1 MIDPIE
7 EIAAIAKQH
16 KCLLHVD
23 ACVGGFILPFLKMEG
38 VDLPK
43 FDFEIDGVTSISA
56 DVHKYG
62 YAAKVSFM

>member
-1 MIDPIE
+1 VVLIVGSAPSYPQGAIDPIE
-7 EIAAIAKQH
+7 EMAVIAKKH

-43 FDFEIDGVTSISA
+43 FDLKLMA
-56 DVHKYG
+56 
-62 YAAKVSFM
+62 